1 MKCLNCGATL
11 SEKDYCTSCGEN
23 VAIYKKIIRLANLY
37 YNDGLEKANVRDL
50 SGAVISLKRCLKF
63 NKEHIMARNLLGL
76 VYFEIGETVAAL
88 SQWIIST
95 NIQSE
100 NNAADDYIKLVQS
113 NQGRLDAINQTIR
126 KYNLALEYCR
136 QNSEDL
142 AIIQLKKVLSVNSHL
157 VQGYQLLALLYIR
170 QEEYEKA
177 YNQLKKAIKIDS
189 SNTITLHYMREL
201 KGYEEQR
208 PQYKKSETKVD
219 PIKVLDQSKD
229 KIAYKNGNEMIIQP
243 TNIKD
248 NNGFWIVVN
257 ILVGLVVGAAL
268 MWFLGAP
275 ASIQQVKNE
284 YKKKE
289 NANYEQLQAKNAEID
304 SLNAKLDNMNS
315 QLDDANSNLAA
326 YTGEGGQ
333 ITNLEN
339 LAEAERIYIN
349 GDISAAF
356 DVLVKVDKNSL
367 SDKPKAAWQMLY
379 DNSIQSILKQALK
392 LYSSQGKSQDAI
404 ALYQKILSVD
414 PANEEALYHCGNAY
428 RKNNQ
433 NAEAINMFNT
443 LLQNAPN
450 GKYAS
455 KAKSN
460 LDKLQQQ

>member
-1 MKCLNCGATL
+1 MNCLNCGATL

-23 VAIYKKIIRLANLY
+23 VAIYKKIIRLSNLY
-37 YNDGLEKANVRDL
+37 YNDGLEKANVRNL
-50 SGAVISLKRCLKF
+50 SGSVISLKRCLKF

-95 NIQSE
+95 NIQP
-100 NNAADDYIKLVQS
+100 NNNVAGDYIKLLQS

-157 VQGYQLLALLYIR
+157 VQGLQLLALFYMR

-177 YNQLKKAIKIDS
+177 YVQLKKAIKIDS

-201 KGYEEQR
+201 KGYEER
-208 PQYKKSETKVD
+208 PQRKKTDTKED
-219 PIKVLDQSKD
+219 SIKVLTQSKD

-243 TNIKD
+243 TNIKE
-248 NNGFWIVVN
+248 NNGFWTVVN

-268 MWFLGAP
+268 MWFLGSP
-275 ASIQQVKNE
+275 ASIQQVKND

-289 NANYEQLQAKNAEID
+289 NANYEQIQAKNAEID
-304 SLNAKLDNMNS
+304 SLNSQIEDINS
-315 QLDDANSNLAA
+315 QLDSANSNLAV

-333 ITNLEN
+333 ITNLEY
-339 LAEAERIYIN
+339 LAEAERIYIS
-349 GDISAAF
+349 GDIAASF
-356 DVLVKVDKNSL
+356 DVLVKVDKNVL
-367 SDKPKAAWQMLY
+367 SDTSKAAWQQLY
-379 DNSIQSILKQALK
+379 DNSISSILKQALK
-392 LYSSQGKSQDAI
+392 LYNNQRKYEEAI

-414 PANEEALYHCGNAY
+414 PTNEEALYHCGNAY

-433 NAEAINMFNT
+433 NTEAINTFT
-443 LLQNAPN
+443 AFLQNYPN
-450 GKYAS
+450 GTNSS
-455 KAKSN
+455 KAKSY
-460 LDKLQQQ
+460 LQQLQSQ